1 MLGGG
6 GGGHAAQT
14 TRLDSEWLKEVEEEW
29 VSDVGLLGSGVG
41 GDAVGEGG
49 LLMSMLTEHT
59 CASDSDEVFEFAP
72 PPSTSPCTTAIYY
85 TRPADEWRL
94 VAGAQVCVCMP

>member
-1 MLGGG
+1 M
-6 GGGHAAQT
+6 
-14 TRLDSEWLKEVEEEW
+14 
-29 VSDVGLLGSGVG
+29 SDVGLLGSGVG

-72 PPSTSPCTTAIYY
+72 PASTSSSTTAIYY
-85 TRPADEWRL
+85 TRPVDEWRL
-94 VAGAQVCVCMP
+94 VAGAQVYMYALTASALICLRLNRALIKS